1 VFLHIQADGCRFKQA
16 EMDSVVVKFAA
27 LIKLLYIANLVFIS
41 FKLLFFANV
50 VIYRICRQ
58 TMDHLPTLIQDLA
71 LILLVG
77 ALVTL
82 LFKVIKQ
89 PVVLGYILA
98 GFMVGPHLSLIPTV
112 TDTENVNTLAE
123 IGIIFLL
130 FGLGLE
136 FNIKKLMHIG
146 GPASVT
152 ALVEIIFITVAGFVL
167 GRIMGWSVIDSIF
180 LGGMLASS
188 STTIII
194 KAFDDLGI
202 RAKLF
207 TRVVF
212 GVLVV
217 EDIVVI
223 FLLVLLPTISVA
235 RQFEGSEL
243 LITFVKL
250 FAFLVLTFVVG
261 IFLLPPLFK
270 KAKKLLNEETL
281 LILSVGLC
289 LGMVVFATS
298 IGFSAELGA
307 FIMGFILAESTSA
320 EKVEHLIKPVKDLFA
335 SVFFVSIGMM
345 IDPALIMKYGWA
357 VLAVSLLTVFGKLF
371 STSVGALLSGQSLK
385 QSVQVGMSMAQIG
398 EFAFIVATLGL
409 SLGVISD
416 FLFPVAVGASVIT
429 TFTTPYLIKYSD
441 KLYALLERKLPG
453 KWITAINNY
462 ASGTRS
468 IGSER
473 LWRKVLRSYLTIT
486 LTNGVITLTLV
497 FLSLRFVVPFLNGIF
512 QNYIVAGFSCLLATL
527 VIVSPFLWGLMAKR
541 PHDYAYRNL
550 WVNKKYNRGPLV
562 IMEMIRVILGILI
575 IGFLVDSIFS
585 TTIAILMLVPG
596 LFIIMFIFS
605 KQVRKFYSRLEAS
618 FLYNLNSKETAVTPD
633 GELVQKQTLPNL
645 DITPWDTN
653 IIEMTVGPRAEYIG
667 KTLEE
672 LGWREAY
679 GINLA
684 FIRRGEE
691 IIYSPK
697 KGSRLYPFD
706 KVGIIATEE
715 QMQAFRPAFESATD
729 VEVIDHSVDDVV
741 VQTFRV
747 SDQNLKGLS
756 IAQSGIREKTN
767 GLVIGIERDSERIIN
782 PISTEVFKKGDV
794 VWIVGEREKIRKIK
808 EGSNQ

>member
-1 VFLHIQADGCRFKQA
+1 
-16 EMDSVVVKFAA
+16 M
-27 LIKLLYIANLVFIS
+27 
-41 FKLLFFANV
+41 
-50 VIYRICRQ
+50 
-58 TMDHLPTLIQDLA
+58 PTLIQDLA

-77 ALVTL
+77 AVVTL
-82 LFKVIKQ
+82 LFKVIRQ

-98 GFMVGPHLSLIPTV
+98 GFMVGPHLSLMPTV

-136 FNIKKLMHIG
+136 FNIKKLVHIG

-167 GRIMGWSVIDSIF
+167 GRVMGWSVIDSIF

-243 LITFVKL
+243 LFTFLKL

-261 IFLLPPLFK
+261 ILLLPPLFK

-298 IGFSAELGA
+298 MGFSAELGA

-345 IDPALIMKYGWA
+345 IDPVLIMKYGWA

-441 KLYALLERKLPG
+441 RLYALLERKLPK
-453 KWITAINNY
+453 KWIAAINNY

-473 LWRKVLRSYLTIT
+473 LWRKVLRSYLTII

-512 QNYIVAGFSCLLATL
+512 HNYIVAGFSCLLATL
-527 VIVSPFLWGLMAKR
+527 VIVSPFLWGLMAK
-541 PHDYAYRNL
+541 
-550 WVNKKYNRGPLV
+550 
-562 IMEMIRVILGILI
+562 
-575 IGFLVDSIFS
+575 
-585 TTIAILMLVPG
+585 
-596 LFIIMFIFS
+596 
-605 KQVRKFYSRLEAS
+605 
-618 FLYNLNSKETAVTPD
+618 
-633 GELVQKQTLPNL
+633 
-645 DITPWDTN
+645 
-653 IIEMTVGPRAEYIG
+653 
-667 KTLEE
+667 
-672 LGWREAY
+672 
-679 GINLA
+679 
-684 FIRRGEE
+684 
-691 IIYSPK
+691 
-697 KGSRLYPFD
+697 
-706 KVGIIATEE
+706 
-715 QMQAFRPAFESATD
+715 
-729 VEVIDHSVDDVV
+729 
-741 VQTFRV
+741 
-747 SDQNLKGLS
+747 
-756 IAQSGIREKTN
+756 
-767 GLVIGIERDSERIIN
+767 
-782 PISTEVFKKGDV
+782 
-794 VWIVGEREKIRKIK
+794 
-808 EGSNQ
+808 